1 METTEPRALSA
12 ALASPAFVTKTSGL
26 AQHVANR
33 HVERWAPEAGASQVR
48 PLRNLGFVDR
58 LVAPWIEAAQRSAS
72 LRMFSQYVS
81 TGTPERQTNNVSW
94 VFPRPWYQDELD
106 WMAAARQAGTQ
117 AMVAPESAALPS
129 MLTTRGTYVAP
140 TRPAAAMLPAAL
152 YEFVAPSLSVARP
165 DQAALAGEA
174 YSSLVPHAATQAAT
188 VMARVM
194 APLAPT
200 RALSPGLRAVLTT
213 MLERSARTAAASE
226 AAPTRLS
233 MHAPELVTPPAPR
246 RDAPAV
252 ADEGAL
258 AVADSYAEQRA
269 RIADLQRAARMVTE
283 RELVAHQAVRAA
295 AMPVPTSAE
304 PSRAAAISTR
314 ADASASTDAAVAA
327 ERARLE
333 ERIAQRL
340 AERTAPADAA
350 AEQQRLAAERAD
362 VQRAELQRAH
372 DARRTEIVQ
381 RQSEAQRLHETA
393 REAAA
398 RDARTAARAS
408 DAPRFATEAPAA
420 RGVPAEITAALAA
433 LPPELASMVAGGIAA
448 RPERAAQAIGELG
461 DALRTIELMARTTA
475 SGGSFQSARGPRL
488 MMPAG
493 LGGLVATIQGTTAE
507 PGVARGLS
515 PAAARAALAAQ
526 QTEDAARMQAPV
538 AHAQAA
544 DTRGSMRMPSLPFL
558 TGPRAVAAQAGM
570 SAHGALG
577 AAASADPAALH
588 HVAWADRW
596 LARFAGAK
604 SQSLDVLSAASGAT
618 VEARFA
624 ALAAAA
630 PGVVFVAPT
639 FDDRPRTVRED
650 ADAPATFS
658 PGAAAQGALAA
669 RAVAPIAATAASE
682 PPPVVRIA
690 DDAETPD
697 DLLAM
702 ISHSATRTRSADR
715 PSPASAQAPAAAA
728 EAMRLFERDTLAD
741 LVAHAV
747 PGAPGAG
754 LSAGLASSP
763 FAPALRHVLPLA
775 AAPAFDIRAL
785 FGGGLSATYLAGLLA
800 PATREIELAST
811 ASPSWATWEPSA
823 FAGAATREVPEFS
836 PTYVAGD
843 EPRAAEGAPEG
854 LASADLAAPLTTLR
868 SALLSWT
875 VDAIDAGGNLE
886 TRLGASMVR
895 TETSRMPAAYSLLEA
910 MTLPTLGESAA
921 LRELGAI
928 DLAGSTAHSSSYAAP
943 GAIADRAHAW
953 SVAQERSSA
962 DLSFDFVP
970 PELVLAA
977 RVYGLGPAEAAQAAR
992 LAIAGGGQL
1001 SAMAGA
1007 VDRTFVQALAI
1018 EHERRTGQAITAYP
1032 TTAASD
1038 GSTAVSRPRTAASA
1052 SEAAPLATTA
1062 FGVDRRTPR
1071 GAFLWPSASIA
1082 ALGLT
1087 ASTPD
1092 GEQSMSVAALEL
1104 LAAQAVAELGTF
1116 AALSPERARATEGA
1130 GETMVRGESARPA
1143 AAAAPEDTDEQTVV
1157 ATATGLVGSARRAKF
1172 EAMYVA
1178 LGQSSATRNWSPAAR
1193 AARALALAGRGEE
1206 TMSARERAEI
1216 AWDVLPVVAV
1226 GGLGPDGEAAAGSL
1240 STGQVAQRTAQQR
1253 LMSAELGHFV
1263 EQRPGLSTLSSRA
1276 GEALGSFVAPTLGQ
1290 PAAASGSSSASS
1302 SSSSSSG
1309 PSSRES
1315 GAMLRAPTSAPELVR
1330 TGQRH
1335 GGGDTELP
1343 AWFEKAAKKMFEMPT
1358 GLSDNIT
1365 LSELT
1370 LVQSAPSAHIAASTR
1385 AAPSAMPAAA
1395 PASQAAPAAG
1405 QLDIEK
1411 IANDVYRQILTIM
1424 DATRARNGEPYL

>member
-1 METTEPRALSA
+1 METSEPRALSA
-12 ALASPAFVTKTSGL
+12 ALAAPVFVTKTSGL

-33 HVERWAPEAGASQVR
+33 HVERWAPEASANSVR

-72 LRMFSQYVS
+72 MRMFSQYVS
-81 TGTPERQTNNVSW
+81 TGTPERQTNHVSW

-117 AMVAPESAALPS
+117 AMVAPDAAAMPS

-140 TRPAAAMLPAAL
+140 AREAMLPAAL
-152 YEFVAPSLSVARP
+152 YEYVAPSLSVARP
-165 DQAALAGEA
+165 DQAAFAGEA

-188 VMARVM
+188 MMARVM

-226 AAPTRLS
+226 VAPTRLS
-233 MHAPELVTPPAPR
+233 MTAPELVTPPAPR
-246 RDAPAV
+246 PDVPAA

-269 RIADLQRAARMVTE
+269 RIADLQRAARMVSE
-283 RELVAHQAVRAA
+283 RELVSQQVSRAA
-295 AMPVPTSAE
+295 VAPVSAE

-314 ADASASTDAAVAA
+314 AEASASTDGAVAA

-340 AERTAPADAA
+340 AERT
-350 AEQQRLAAERAD
+350 D
-362 VQRAELQRAH
+362 VQRAEVRRAELQRAQ
-372 DARRTEIVQ
+372 DARRTEIAQ
-381 RQSEAQRLHETA
+381 RQTDAQRLHETA

-398 RDARTAARAS
+398 RDARTAAVTT
-408 DAPRFATEAPAA
+408 DAPRQSIEAPAT

-461 DALRTIELMARTTA
+461 EALRTIELMARTTA

-493 LGGLVATIQGTTAE
+493 LGGLVATIEHTTAE

-526 QTEDAARMQAPV
+526 QTEGAARMQAEV
-538 AHAQAA
+538 ARARMTETARGA
-544 DTRGSMRMPSLPFL
+544 TRVPSLPFL
-558 TGPRAVAAQAGM
+558 AAARTTAAAPM

-596 LARFAGAK
+596 LARFAGAR

-630 PGVVFVAPT
+630 PGAVFVAPT
-639 FDDRPRTVRED
+639 FDDQPRTAVRAD
-650 ADAPATFS
+650 ADVPATFS

-669 RAVAPIAATAASE
+669 RAVAPSGAIAVE

-702 ISHSATRTRSADR
+702 ISQSAARTRSAAA
-715 PSPASAQAPAAAA
+715 PTMASAHAPTVAA
-728 EAMRLFERDTLAD
+728 EMMRTFERETLAD

-747 PGAPGAG
+747 PAAPGAG

-763 FAPALRHVLPLA
+763 FAPALRHLLPLA

-800 PATREIELAST
+800 PATREIELETA
-811 ASPSWATWEPSA
+811 ASPAWATWDPSA
-823 FAGAATREVPEFS
+823 LAGAATRAVPEFA

-843 EPRAAEGAPEG
+843 EPRAADGAPEG
-854 LASADLAAPLTTLR
+854 LASAELAAPLTTLR

-875 VDAIDAGGNLE
+875 VDAIDAGGTVE
-886 TRLGASMVR
+886 TRVGAPTVR

-928 DLAGSTAHSSSYAAP
+928 DLAGSTEHATSYASP

-962 DLSFDFVP
+962 DLAFDFVP

-977 RVYGLGPAEAAQAAR
+977 RVYGLGPAEAAQAMR
-992 LAIAGGGQL
+992 LAIAGAGQL

-1018 EHERRTGQAITAYP
+1018 EHERRTGHAITAYP
-1032 TTAASD
+1032 MSAGGDD
-1038 GSTAVSRPRTAASA
+1038 GAVGSRPRGTVD
-1052 SEAAPLATTA
+1052 AAPHATAATTA
-1062 FGVDRRTPR
+1062 FGVDRRAPR

-1082 ALGLT
+1082 ALGMT

-1092 GEQSMSVAALEL
+1092 GEQQMSVAALEL

-1116 AALSPERARATEGA
+1116 AALSPDRARATAGA
-1130 GETMVRGESARPA
+1130 AEMMTRAEPARSDA
-1143 AAAAPEDTDEQTVV
+1143 EATDEQTVV
-1157 ATATGLVGSARRAKF
+1157 ATATALVGSARRAKF

-1178 LGQSSATRNWSPAAR
+1178 LGQSSTTRSWSPAAR
-1193 AARALALAGRGEE
+1193 AARALALAGRGDE
-1206 TMSARERAEI
+1206 TISARERAEI
-1216 AWDVLPVVAV
+1216 AWDVLPVVAA
-1226 GGLGPDGEAAAGSL
+1226 GALGPTGEAADGSL
-1240 STGQVAQRTAQQR
+1240 STGQAAQRAAKQR
-1253 LMSAELGHFV
+1253 GMSAELSQFV

-1276 GEALGSFVAPTLGQ
+1276 GEALGSYVAPQVGQ
-1290 PAAASGSSSASS
+1290 PAGASASS
-1302 SSSSSSG
+1302 STGSSSSG
-1309 PSSRES
+1309 AATREP
-1315 GAMLRAPTSAPELVR
+1315 GAMLRVPTSAPELVR

-1335 GGGDTELP
+1335 GGGDVELP
-1343 AWFEKAAKKMFEMPT
+1343 AWFEKAAKKMFETPT
-1358 GLSDNIT
+1358 GVSDNIT

-1370 LVQSAPSAHIAASTR
+1370 LVQAAPSAHIAASTR
-1385 AAPSAMPAAA
+1385 SAPSAMPAAA
-1395 PASQAAPAAG
+1395 PAAAAAPGGAN
-1405 QLDIEK
+1405 LDIEK